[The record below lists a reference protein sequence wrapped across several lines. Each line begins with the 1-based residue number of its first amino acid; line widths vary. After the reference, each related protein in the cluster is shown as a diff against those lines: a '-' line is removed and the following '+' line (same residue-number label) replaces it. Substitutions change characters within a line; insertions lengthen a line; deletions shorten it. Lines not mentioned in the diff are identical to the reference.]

1 MTSKF
6 ALFGV
11 LLATSIAPP
20 AKAESFD
27 IQGTASMPFD
37 AKTHGKIVD
46 ETTRQ
51 QALNAAEID
60 AIKRYAATF
69 SASKFRMYQQSEPFI
84 LSHIQDYILSPIVID
99 QGIRQDQNQYFVVV
113 RATIDTNRLE
123 SAYSGGTA
131 GPAGGEIATR
141 KAALT
146 FLFVARTTSSVRQFD
161 DRVTSVN
168 VSQDDVKAKQAGRLS
183 GGGGA
188 SFSSSKAETASV
200 TTGGSTVQQADQN
213 TYAVDSPEDMNAT
226 MLQVF
231 SDAGFDVSQ
240 YVDVSQNCAGKKP
253 ELLYKAFA
261 SSDTLSPELRKDA
274 FDAAR
279 RCNLNTFATGT
290 LDVGLPS
297 PDSVTGN
304 TRVYVSVRAQVNDI
318 SGPLPKLLASV
329 GPVQYAGL
337 GPTVDVARRNALAN
351 AANQAA
357 QEISNQLK
365 AKGLN

>member
-1 MTSKF
+1 M
-6 ALFGV
+6 
-11 LLATSIAPP
+11 
-20 AKAESFD
+20 AESID
-27 IQGTASMPFD
+27 IQGTASVPYD
-37 AKTHGKIVD
+37 AKAHGKVVD
-46 ETTRQ
+46 EATRQ
-51 QALNAAEID
+51 QVLNAAEID

-69 SASKFRMYQQSEPFI
+69 SASKFRMYQQSEPLI
-84 LSHIQDYILSPIVID
+84 LSHIQDYILSPIVLD

-113 RATIDTNRLE
+113 RVTIDTNRLE
-123 SAYSGGTA
+123 SAYSGGAA
-131 GPAGGEIATR
+131 GSVGGQAATR

-146 FLFVARTTSSVRQFD
+146 FLFVARTTASVKQFD

-168 VSQDDVKAKQAGRLS
+168 ISQDDVKAKQAGRLS
-183 GGGGA
+183 GGGA
-188 SFSSSKAETASV
+188 SFSSSTGETSSV
-200 TTGGSTVQQADQN
+200 TTGGSTLRQADQ
-213 TYAVDSPEDMNAT
+213 TSYAVDSPEDMNAS

-261 SSDTLSPELRKDA
+261 SSDTLSPDLRKDA

-297 PDSVTGN
+297 PDPVTGN

-329 GPVQYAGL
+329 GPIQYAGL
-337 GPTVDVARRNALAN
+337 GPNPDVARRNALTN